1 MTFRPGDRVR
11 FECEGEDGLPMVR
24 YGFVGGVAGN
34 EGTVVVMLDGELNGD
49 LLDLSQIQPVTIT
62 TVELCLTG
70 NDLIN
75 EPELRRGLVALWHA
89 EADSAGLDVD
99 ALHPLGGPDGDG
111 LRDSS
116 ESWALAELMA
126 GGEQY
131 VVRAFQLPNEP
142 DLVRIRA
149 DRPNRWNP

>member
-1 MTFRPGDRVR
+1 
-11 FECEGEDGLPMVR
+11 
-24 YGFVGGVAGN
+24 
-34 EGTVVVMLDGELNGD
+34 MLVGELNGD
-49 LLDLSQIQPVTIT
+49 LRDLSQIQPVTIT

-75 EPELRRGLVALWHA
+75 EPDLRRGLVALWHA